1 MEKNM
6 ALNFLFRK
14 SDIEKLIGNNSTQ
27 GKTEN
32 VPKFLMSQINSEY
45 SKLHGDG
52 IEKDFES

>member
-1 MEKNM
+1 M

-45 SKLHGDG
+45 SKLHGVG